1 MVKNLIQMTHLIE
14 QKAGHFLCEHGT
26 TFAEAKEMLLQFLK
40 QLGQMEDQAAA
51 VAQTTKPREE
61 SPITPQETPAETD
74 HPEAG

>member
-1 MVKNLIQMTHLIE
+1 MLKNLIQMTHLIE

-51 VAQTTKPREE
+51 VAQAAKPAEE
-61 SPITPQETPAETD
+61 SPSATQEAPVESIQ
-74 HPEAG
+74 PVAG